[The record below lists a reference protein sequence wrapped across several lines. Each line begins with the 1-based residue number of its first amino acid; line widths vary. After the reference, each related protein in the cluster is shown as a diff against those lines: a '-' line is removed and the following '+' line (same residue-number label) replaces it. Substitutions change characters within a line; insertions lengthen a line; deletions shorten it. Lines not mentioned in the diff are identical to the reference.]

1 VRLGPRVVV
10 PDMDGDGYGGL
21 SNRSR
26 SPSRRPLSSANNP
39 RISLALSISRDRKA
53 MAEIDDIGRV
63 LCNVLFSFQANSQL
77 SFVSLPLYL
86 CSASG
91 TRV

>member
-1 VRLGPRVVV
+1 
-10 PDMDGDGYGGL
+10 
-21 SNRSR
+21 
-26 SPSRRPLSSANNP
+26 
-39 RISLALSISRDRKA
+39 